1 MTTNR
6 HYICTTWNNFRN
18 FYFFIISDI
27 IKTWYHYDKM
37 DRDDNSLQKRII
49 IFGHDS
55 VQVIKD

>member
-1 MTTNR
+1 MVL
-6 HYICTTWNNFRN
+6 
-18 FYFFIISDI
+18 DV

-37 DRDDNSLQKRII
+37 DRDDNSLQKKKIS